1 MIKAERTKWY
11 RKTGV
16 KAIVLIVAI
25 LSGAMLITNL
35 LSLMNLAGSTDLPSL
50 WTMSQQ
56 PFEES
61 QEFNYMVENY
71 MDDVLT
77 QIRLENLF
85 ETDGMMNRNKEI
97 DVMEYSKNDTA
108 NGENVSGIA
117 YSLEELINWGED
129 FDSAES
135 DNYAKNSVI
144 VCQKPEGTYEYYYT
158 SDFMTRVES
167 GVFDIIMQDGSDVD
181 GFLQELQNG
190 KYTSSGF
197 YNFDIVDMEG
207 NILYTDCWNFGS
219 ALIEKYAPQGAE
231 NLLQVVNN
239 SPRLNGKLS
248 VIYDDLAY
256 TLGNI
261 YSDYQNYQ
269 MGFEHLEEGN
279 TNFTYIYANNDT
291 KKVVTNKTSYE
302 NYAELEKNV
311 QNLISEKDVKY
322 MVIYPKLKDFNSNMN
337 VSKSDKWEKL
347 RSYSSEKKWNSVFAV
362 AVDTTY
368 TIQDQFYQNKV
379 AYDNNIPYFK
389 GTTWLLVLSIILFLG
404 ATIWLTLEAGR
415 TAEDEELHLNGFD
428 HWKTEIAAVL
438 IVLIWIVGSY
448 IGIHFWNGNI
458 YTMINDIPTYLKDG
472 GTYFEYYYARGMD
485 VSSAYMSAS
494 LYLPSLSIAELAEIY
509 FYGVFTLG
517 CFFMGYVSLIK
528 RIKGRNLWKNSLLRV
543 IVRFIYKI
551 YDNRKKTTKTVL
563 LLCGF
568 FLVQG
573 IAVLFRNGVTM
584 LLVLLADVGVFYV
597 VLNGLLLK
605 EKLKKGIEEI
615 ALGNMEYQI
624 PLQGLRGENLK
635 LAEMINGIA
644 NGFHMAVEEA
654 MKNERLKTDLITNVS
669 HDIKTPLTSIIN
681 YVAILKQSDIADPK
695 IQGYLDILEA
705 KAQRLK
711 TLTEDVV
718 EASKVSSG
726 NISLEYMDV
735 DLVEMIQQTEGEMAE
750 KFEARN
756 LKMIVNLPAE
766 PAVVHVDGRR
776 MWRVL
781 ENIFGNAAKYAM
793 PGTRVYADLKLEEDT
808 VDLSLKNVSEHQLNI
823 SADELTERF
832 IRGDL
837 SRSSEGSGLGLSI
850 AQSLTTMQGG
860 TFNLYLDGD
869 LFRVNI
875 RFPRVKKQ

>member
-1 MIKAERTKWY
+1 MNKWY

-624 PLQGLRGENLK
+624 PLQGLRGEILK

-869 LFRVNI
+869 LFWVNI

>member
-1 MIKAERTKWY
+1 MNKWY

-35 LSLMNLAGSTDLPSL
+35 LSLINLAGSTDLPSL

-61 QEFNYMVENY
+61 QEFNYIVENY

-597 VLNGLLLK
+597 VLNGLLFK

-860 TFNLYLDGD
+860 TFNLYLDVD

>member
-1 MIKAERTKWY
+1 MNKWY

-415 TAEDEELHLNGFD
+415 TAEDEELHRNGFD

-644 NGFHMAVEEA
+644 NGFHIAVEEA

>member
-1 MIKAERTKWY
+1 MNKWY

-781 ENIFGNAAKYAM
+781 ENIFGNVAKYAM

-837 SRSSEGSGLGLSI
+837 SRSSEGNGLGLSI

>member
-1 MIKAERTKWY
+1 MNKWY

-231 NLLQVVNN
+231 NLLQVVNI

-681 YVAILKQSDIADPK
+681 YVAILKQSDIEDPK

>member
-1 MIKAERTKWY
+1 MNKWY

-35 LSLMNLAGSTDLPSL
+35 LSLINLAGSTDLPSL

-117 YSLEELINWGED
+117 YSLKELINWGED

>member
-1 MIKAERTKWY
+1 MNKWY

-415 TAEDEELHLNGFD
+415 TAEDEELHRNGFD

-472 GTYFEYYYARGMD
+472 GTYFEYYYARRMD
-485 VSSAYMSAS
+485 VCSAYMSAS

>member
-1 MIKAERTKWY
+1 MNKWY

-181 GFLQELQNG
+181 GFLQELQND

>member
-1 MIKAERTKWY
+1 MNKWY

-635 LAEMINGIA
+635 LAEIINGIA

-808 VDLSLKNVSEHQLNI
+808 VDLSLKNVSEHQLNV

>member
-1 MIKAERTKWY
+1 MNKWY

-458 YTMINDIPTYLKDG
+458 YTMINGIPTYLKDG

>member
-1 MIKAERTKWY
+1 MNKWY

-681 YVAILKQSDIADPK
+681 YVAILKQPDIADPK

>member
-1 MIKAERTKWY
+1 MNKWY

-860 TFNLYLDGD
+860 TFNLYLNGD

>member
-1 MIKAERTKWY
+1 M
-11 RKTGV
+11 
-16 KAIVLIVAI
+16 
-25 LSGAMLITNL
+25 
-35 LSLMNLAGSTDLPSL
+35 
-50 WTMSQQ
+50 
-56 PFEES
+56 
-61 QEFNYMVENY
+61 
-71 MDDVLT
+71 
-77 QIRLENLF
+77 
-85 ETDGMMNRNKEI
+85 
-97 DVMEYSKNDTA
+97 
-108 NGENVSGIA
+108 
-117 YSLEELINWGED
+117 
-129 FDSAES
+129 
-135 DNYAKNSVI
+135 
-144 VCQKPEGTYEYYYT
+144 
-158 SDFMTRVES
+158 
-167 GVFDIIMQDGSDVD
+167 
-181 GFLQELQNG
+181 
-190 KYTSSGF
+190 
-197 YNFDIVDMEG
+197 
-207 NILYTDCWNFGS
+207 
-219 ALIEKYAPQGAE
+219 
-231 NLLQVVNN
+231 NN

>member
-1 MIKAERTKWY
+1 MNKWY

-35 LSLMNLAGSTDLPSL
+35 LSLINLAGSTDLPSL

-207 NILYTDCWNFGS
+207 NILYTDCWNFES

-472 GTYFEYYYARGMD
+472 GTYFEYYYAREMD